1 MRPNTFKAAVLS
13 IPGEPLE
20 ICDMYFPKLASGQVL
35 VKLISSTVCA
45 SQLFEIAG
53 KRGKD
58 KFLPHMLGHEGFG
71 IVEELGAE
79 VSRFKQGDEIILTWV
94 QQGGLESAPI
104 SFLDINRRVVNAGKV
119 TTFAEYAV
127 VSENRLFHA
136 PKCDP
141 RILPL
146 LGCAALTGV
155 GMVIEVPCKSNRA
168 LVIGGGGVGIFTILK
183 LLSDGVENIH
193 VVEKSK
199 ERRKKI
205 LQISQHI
212 KVYSSLSDNE
222 LIAECHEQGV
232 FEEVYEAT
240 GDIEALQLSLSLV
253 ETPGILIFASHPEVG
268 GRIQLDPHELI
279 KGKRVLGTWGGGCSE
294 LSRRETAIEVFTH
307 WQELLKDFVSEP
319 IRLEQ
324 INEYLFLESIKPT
337 GRLLIGT
344 NL

>member
-1 MRPNTFKAAVLS
+1 
-13 IPGEPLE
+13 
-20 ICDMYFPKLASGQVL
+20 MYFPKLARGQVL

-58 KFLPHMLGHEGFG
+58 KFLPHMLGHEGVG
-71 IVEELGAE
+71 IVEEIGQE
-79 VSRFKQGDEIILTWV
+79 VSRFKQGDEVILTWV
-94 QQGGLESAPI
+94 EQEGLESAPI
-104 SFLDINRRVVNAGKV
+104 SYLDITGRVVNAGKV
-119 TTFAEYAV
+119 STFAEYSV

-141 RILPL
+141 TILPL

-155 GMVIEVPCKSNRA
+155 GMVIEVPCRSDRA

-193 VVEKSK
+193 VVERSK

-205 LQISQHI
+205 VQISQYI
-212 KVYSSLSDNE
+212 KVYSSLSDNA
-222 LIAECHEQGV
+222 LIAECHELGP
-232 FEEVYEAT
+232 FKEVYEAT
-240 GDIEALQLSLSLV
+240 GDIEALQHSLSYV
-253 ETPGILIFASHPEVG
+253 EAPGILIFASHPEAG

-279 KGKRVLGTWGGGCSE
+279 RGKKILGTWGGGSSE
-294 LSRRETAIEVFTH
+294 LSRRDTAIEVFTH
-307 WQELLKDFVSEP
+307 WQESLKDFVSEP
-319 IRLEQ
+319 VKLEQ
-324 INEYLFLESIKPT
+324 INEYLFSESTRPI
-337 GRLLIGT
+337 GRILIGI